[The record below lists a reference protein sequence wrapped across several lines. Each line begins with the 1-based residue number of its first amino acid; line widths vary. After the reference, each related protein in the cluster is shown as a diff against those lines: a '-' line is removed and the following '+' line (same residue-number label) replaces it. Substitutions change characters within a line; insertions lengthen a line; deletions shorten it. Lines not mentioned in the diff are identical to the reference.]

1 MAARFLEALRD
12 HPLVA
17 DGAMGTQLYE
27 RGVLYTQNYEE
38 ICVTRPDLIKNI
50 HKEYLRAGAQVIE
63 TNTFGANRYRLA
75 KFNLEKRVAE
85 FNEAGVRIAREA
97 VAEAGPAAAGA
108 WVAGNIGPTG
118 LPTLKGLT
126 QRDFA
131 DIRAAFEE
139 QVASLTS
146 ADLLVIETMR
156 SPEEMRLCIEAVR
169 ATTDLPLVAMVSF
182 DAFGTMADGTT
193 PEVMAERLAQ
203 WGADVIGVNCGDG
216 PAGVFDTLE
225 RMRGVGLP
233 LAAMPN
239 AGIPRRIEGRMLY
252 MANPEYFGVYA
263 RRLIK
268 LGVRLVGGCCG
279 TTMDH
284 IRRAANAAR
293 MHAHEGAAT
302 PIDGGSVSLSMPPT
316 PAGTTQEPNDPTLSI
331 VSLEPA
337 PGVRVVPLAER
348 SPFASKLGKE
358 FVVSVEVNPPAG
370 MDPSK
375 AVAAAKH
382 LLAHGVDVINIADGP
397 RASARMGNLA
407 LAVKL
412 LREGVEPLLH
422 VCCRDRNTLGL
433 VGHVMAA
440 HELGVRNLVVITGDP
455 PKMGDYPDCTAVYD
469 LDSIGLLRLLRGL
482 NHGRDPGGKALGG
495 VTEFA
500 LATGAEPAA
509 MDYAREIARLRK
521 KIEAGAEL
529 VMTQP
534 VYDPAVLT
542 RFLDDVAPWGVPVM
556 VGILPLASYRNAEFL
571 HNEVPGM
578 RVPDEVRERMRLVGS
593 GPQARQEGVRI
604 AREMLLAVKHRVA
617 GAYVMP
623 PLERWEMAL
632 EVIDGVK

>member
-1 MAARFLEALRD
+1 MSADKMAERFLDALRD

-38 ICVTRPDLIKNI
+38 ICVTRPELIKSI
-50 HKEYLRAGAQVIE
+50 HRDYLRAGAQVIE

-75 KFNLEKRVAE
+75 KFNLEKRVKE
-85 FNEAGVRIAREA
+85 LNEAGVRVAREA
-97 VAEAGPAAAGA
+97 VAESTAASA
-108 WVAGNIGPTG
+108 WVAGNVGPTG

-126 QRDFA
+126 GRDLA
-131 DIRAAFEE
+131 EIRSAFEE
-139 QVASLTS
+139 QVAGLAG
-146 ADLLVIETMR
+146 ADLITIETMR

-169 ATTDLPLVAMVSF
+169 ATTDLPMVAMVSF

-193 PEVMAERLAQ
+193 PEAMADRLAQ

-225 RMRGVGLP
+225 RMRGAGLP
-233 LAAMPN
+233 MAAMPN

-293 MHAHEGAAT
+293 MHAHEGAAVSE
-302 PIDGGSVSLSMPPT
+302 GGSVR
-316 PAGTTQEPNDPTLSI
+316 TTGGAQEPNDPTMSGAAI
-331 VSLEPA
+331 EPA
-337 PGVRVVPLAER
+337 PGARVVPLAER
-348 SPFASKLGKE
+348 SPFAAKLGKQ

-370 MDPSK
+370 MDPGK

-382 LLAHGVDVINIADGP
+382 LLANGVDVINIADGP

-412 LREGVEPLLH
+412 IREGVEPLLH

-495 VTEFA
+495 VTEFV

-509 MDYAREIARLRK
+509 MDYAREIARLK
-521 KIEAGAEL
+521 KKVEAGADL

-542 RFLDDVAPWGVPVM
+542 RFLDDVEPWGIPVM

-578 RVPDEVRERMRLVGS
+578 RVPDEVRERMRKVGS
-593 GPQARQEGVRI
+593 GPLARKEGVGI
-604 AREMLLAVKHRVA
+604 AREMLLAVRHRVA

>member
-1 MAARFLEALRD
+1 MAERFLDALRD

-38 ICVTRPDLIKNI
+38 ICVTRPDLIKSI
-50 HKEYLRAGAQVIE
+50 HKDYLRAGAQVIE

-75 KFNLEKRVAE
+75 KFNLEKRVKE
-85 FNEAGVRIAREA
+85 LNEAGVRIAREA
-97 VAEAGPAAAGA
+97 VAESTAAGA

-118 LPTLKGLT
+118 LPNLKGLT

-139 QVASLTS
+139 QAAALSG
-146 ADLLVIETMR
+146 ADLLTIETMR

-169 ATTDLPLVAMVSF
+169 ATSDLPLVAMVSF
-182 DAFGTMADGTT
+182 DAFGTMADGTS
-193 PEVMAERLAQ
+193 PEAMAERLAQ

-233 LAAMPN
+233 MAAMPN
-239 AGIPRRIEGRMLY
+239 AGVPRRIEGRMLY
-252 MANPEYFGVYA
+252 QANPEYFGVYA

-293 MHAHEGAAT
+293 MHAHEGAAAAG
-302 PIDGGSVSLSMPPT
+302 DGGSIRSPNPT
-316 PAGTTQEPNDPTLSI
+316 HEPNDPTMSTGAA
-331 VSLEPA
+331 LEPA
-337 PGVRVVPLAER
+337 PGARVVPLAER
-348 SPFASKLGKE
+348 SPFAAKLGRQ

-370 MDPSK
+370 MDPSR
-375 AVAAAKH
+375 AIAAAKH

-407 LAVKL
+407 LAVDL

-440 HELGVRNLVVITGDP
+440 HELGVRNLVIITGDP

-469 LDSIGLLRLLRGL
+469 LDSIGLLRLVRGL

-495 VTEFA
+495 VTQFA

-509 MDYAREIARLRK
+509 MDYARELARLRK
-521 KIEAGAEL
+521 KVEAGAEL

-534 VYDPAVLT
+534 VYDPVVLS
-542 RFLDDVAPWGVPVM
+542 RFLDDVEPWGVPVM
-556 VGILPLASYRNAEFL
+556 VGVLPLASHRNAEFL

-578 RVPDEVRERMRLVGS
+578 RVPDEVRERMRKVGS
-593 GPQARQEGVRI
+593 GPVARKEGVRI
-604 AREMLLAVKHRVA
+604 AREMLLAVRHRVA

>member
-1 MAARFLEALRD
+1 
-12 HPLVA
+12 
-17 DGAMGTQLYE
+17 MGTQLYE

-38 ICVTRPDLIKNI
+38 ICVTRPELIKGI

-75 KFNLEKRVAE
+75 KFNLEKRVGE
-85 FNEAGVRIAREA
+85 LNEAGVRIAREA
-97 VAEAGPAAAGA
+97 VAESTAASA

-139 QVASLTS
+139 QAAALAG
-146 ADLLVIETMR
+146 ADLLTIETMR

-169 ATTDLPLVAMVSF
+169 ATSDLPLVAMVSF

-193 PEVMAERLAQ
+193 PEVMADRLAQ

-233 LAAMPN
+233 MAAMPN

-293 MHAHEGAAT
+293 MHAHEGAT
-302 PIDGGSVSLSMPPT
+302 PGGDGGSIRTSGPPSNPT
-316 PAGTTQEPNDPTLSI
+316 HEPNDPTMSGGAA
-331 VSLEPA
+331 VEPA
-337 PGVRVVPLAER
+337 PGARVVPMADR
-348 SPFASKLGKE
+348 SPFAAKLGRS

-382 LLAHGVDVINIADGP
+382 LLANGVDVINIADGP

-412 LREGVEPLLH
+412 IREGVEPLLH

-440 HELGVRNLVVITGDP
+440 HELGVRNLVIITGDP

-469 LDSIGLLRLLRGL
+469 LDSIGLLRLVRGL

-495 VTEFA
+495 VTEFV

-509 MDYAREIARLRK
+509 MDYNREIARLRK
-521 KIEAGAEL
+521 KVEAGAEL

-542 RFLDDVAPWGVPVM
+542 RFLDDVEPWGIPVM
-556 VGILPLASYRNAEFL
+556 VGILPLASHRNAEFL

-578 RVPDEVRERMRLVGS
+578 RVPDEVRERMRKVGS
-593 GPQARQEGVRI
+593 GPVARKEGVGI

>member
-1 MAARFLEALRD
+1 MAAAAFLDALRD

-27 RGVLYTQNYEE
+27 RGLLYTQNYEE
-38 ICVTRPDLIKNI
+38 VCVTRPDLIKGI

-63 TNTFGANRYRLA
+63 TNTFGANRYRLE
-75 KFNLEKRVAE
+75 KFNLEKRVKE
-85 FNEAGVRIAREA
+85 LNEAGVRVAREA
-97 VAEAGPAAAGA
+97 VAESNAAQA

-126 QRDFA
+126 QQDFA
-131 DIRAAFEE
+131 DIRTAFEE
-139 QVASLTS
+139 QASALS
-146 ADLLVIETMR
+146 GADLLVIETMR

-169 ATTDLPLVAMVSF
+169 AATDLPLVAMVSF

-193 PEVMAERLAQ
+193 PEAMADRLAQ

-239 AGIPRRIEGRMLY
+239 AGVPRRIEGRMLY

-284 IRRAANAAR
+284 IRRVANAAR

-302 PIDGGSVSLSMPPT
+302 PTDGGSIRTST
-316 PAGTTQEPNDPTLSI
+316 PAPAGGTAEPNDPTLS
-331 VSLEPA
+331 VTAVEPA
-337 PGVRVVPLAER
+337 PGARVVPLAER
-348 SPFASKLGKE
+348 SPFAAKLGKQ

-382 LLAHGVDVINIADGP
+382 LLANGADVINIADGP

-469 LDSIGLLRLLRGL
+469 LDSIGLLRLVRGL

-495 VTEFA
+495 VTEFV

-509 MDYAREIARLRK
+509 MDYPREIARLRK

-534 VYDPAVLT
+534 VYDPAVLE
-542 RFLDDVAPWGVPVM
+542 RFLDDVSPWGVPVM
-556 VGILPLASYRNAEFL
+556 VGILPLASHRNAEFL

-593 GPQARQEGVRI
+593 GPQARKEGVRI
-604 AREMLLAVKHRVA
+604 AREMLMAVRGRVA

>member
-1 MAARFLEALRD
+1 MAERFLDALRD

-38 ICVTRPDLIKNI
+38 ICVSRPELIKSI
-50 HKEYLRAGAQVIE
+50 HRDYLRAGAQVIE

-75 KFNLEKRVAE
+75 KFNLEKRVKE
-85 FNEAGVRIAREA
+85 LNEAGVRVAREA
-97 VAEAGPAAAGA
+97 VAESTAASA

-118 LPTLKGLT
+118 MPTLKGLT
-126 QRDFA
+126 ARDLA
-131 DIRAAFEE
+131 DIRGAFEE
-139 QVASLTS
+139 QAAGLAS
-146 ADLLVIETMR
+146 ADLITVETMR

-169 ATTDLPLVAMVSF
+169 AVTDLPLVAMVSF

-193 PEVMAERLAQ
+193 PEVMADRLAQ

-225 RMRGVGLP
+225 RMRGAGLP
-233 LAAMPN
+233 MAAMPN

-293 MHAHEGAAT
+293 MHAHEGAAVS
-302 PIDGGSVSLSMPPT
+302 DGGAIRST
-316 PAGTTQEPNDPTLSI
+316 GAAQEPNDPTMSGAI
-331 VSLEPA
+331 EPA
-337 PGVRVVPLAER
+337 PGARVVPLSER
-348 SPFASKLGKE
+348 SPFAAKLGKS

-382 LLAHGVDVINIADGP
+382 LLANGVDVINIADGP

-412 LREGVEPLLH
+412 IREGVETMLH

-440 HELGVRNLVVITGDP
+440 HELGVRNLVIITGDP

-469 LDSIGLLRLLRGL
+469 LDSIGLLRLVRGL
-482 NHGRDPGGKALGG
+482 NHGRDPGGKPLGG
-495 VTEFA
+495 VTEFV

-509 MDYAREIARLRK
+509 MDYAREIARLK
-521 KIEAGAEL
+521 KKVEAGAEL

-534 VYDPAVLT
+534 VYDPAVLE
-542 RFLDDVAPWGVPVM
+542 RFLDDVRALGHPRAGRHPAA
-556 VGILPLASYRNAEFL
+556 GELPQR
-571 HNEVPGM
+571 
-578 RVPDEVRERMRLVGS
+578 RVP
-593 GPQARQEGVRI
+593 PQRGARDAH
-604 AREMLLAVKHRVA
+604 ARRGARAHAQGRQRAA
-617 GAYVMP
+617 GAQGGRRHRP
-623 PLERWEMAL
+623 RDAPGGAAPRGGRLRDAAARAL
-632 EVIDGVK
+632 GDGPRGHRRGEVIPRRP

>member
-1 MAARFLEALRD
+1 MAERFLDALRD

-38 ICVTRPDLIKNI
+38 ICVTRPDLIKSI

-75 KFNLEKRVAE
+75 KFNLEKRVGE
-85 FNEAGVRIAREA
+85 LNEAGVRIAREA
-97 VAEAGPAAAGA
+97 VAESTAASA

-139 QVASLTS
+139 QAAALAG
-146 ADLLVIETMR
+146 ADLLTIETMR

-169 ATTDLPLVAMVSF
+169 ATSDLPLVAMVSF

-193 PEVMAERLAQ
+193 PEAMADRLAQ

-233 LAAMPN
+233 MAAMPN

-293 MHAHEGAAT
+293 MHAHEGAT
-302 PIDGGSVSLSMPPT
+302 TGGDGGAIRTAGPPGN
-316 PAGTTQEPNDPTLSI
+316 PNHEPNDPTMSGGAA
-331 VSLEPA
+331 VEPA
-337 PGVRVVPLAER
+337 PGVRVVPMADR
-348 SPFASKLGKE
+348 SPFAAKLGRS

-382 LLAHGVDVINIADGP
+382 LLANGVDVINIADGP

-407 LAVKL
+407 LAVNL
-412 LREGVEPLLH
+412 IREGVEPLLH

-440 HELGVRNLVVITGDP
+440 HELGVRNLVIITGDP

-469 LDSIGLLRLLRGL
+469 LDSIGLLRLVRGL
-482 NHGRDPGGKALGG
+482 NHGRDPGGKSLGG
-495 VTEFA
+495 VTEFV

-509 MDYAREIARLRK
+509 MDYNREIARLRK
-521 KIEAGAEL
+521 KVEAGAEL

-542 RFLDDVAPWGVPVM
+542 RFLDDIEPWGIPVM
-556 VGILPLASYRNAEFL
+556 VGILPLASHRNAEFL

-578 RVPDEVRERMRLVGS
+578 RVPDEVRERMRKVGS
-593 GPQARQEGVRI
+593 GPVARKEGVGI

-632 EVIDGVK
+632 EVIEGVK